1 MSKVLGCPSSI
12 RGLATSW
19 DNILFCDQLVKVIFL
34 SWNCWFSN
42 WHCDGNDWQFYNVYD
57 RISSSGPLV
66 KATFDSLNCR
76 FSKWHCDGD
85 DWHFCNV
92 NDRIWTPG
100 LFISLCV
107 CKWMSADICALV
119 SVLLLFLPPHTFL
132 SFSASFPLLSSHSP
146 PLSPS
151 IRTSTP
157 LSLPFSLPPLRSL
170 PLLLSFPLPPSPF
183 QPPPPPPPPPP
194 QWTPS
199 RSPLLV
205 SHSISPI
212 KHPYHDPQHYWPRLP
227 FSLSS
232 RARSKVAGKADA
244 AWDRRR
250 DAGGGFLEGPSA
262 RGRLVVGLPRFMRCC
277 WAAVLW
283 VRAVSFVS

>member
-1 MSKVLGCPSSI
+1 MSKVLGCKSSI

-92 NDRIWTPG
+92 NDRISTPG
-100 LFISLCV
+100 LLISLCV
-107 CKWMSADICALV
+107 CKWMSADICVLV

-157 LSLPFSLPPLRSL
+157 LSLSLILPPLLSL

-183 QPPPPPPPPPP
+183 QPPTSSTTPATVDPLSLTTPCLSLHIAYQAPISRPSALLAASPFQLEFESEVKGRGEGWRGLRSAPRCGRRVP
-194 QWTPS
+194 GGSFCAGPVRRRTPS
-199 RSPLLV
+199 VYALL
-205 SHSISPI
+205 
-212 KHPYHDPQHYWPRLP
+212 L
-227 FSLSS
+227 
-232 RARSKVAGKADA
+232 
-244 AWDRRR
+244 
-250 DAGGGFLEGPSA
+250 GGGALGS
-262 RGRLVVGLPRFMRCC
+262 RRFFC
-277 WAAVLW
+277 
-283 VRAVSFVS
+283 